1 MARRRADNGPLA
13 FSCDCKAV
21 RGHLQAGAAARG
33 VHAVC
38 YCRDCRAA
46 ELWLGRPDPAPGPV
60 DVFQTTPDMIRFQ
73 SGTDRLGLLRLSPKG
88 LMRWYATCCNA
99 PLFNT
104 LASPRL
110 PFAAL
115 HVARLDSPESVGP
128 VRVHSFVPRP
138 GGRSAHRGWG
148 RMILRLVT
156 GMGGARLS
164 GRWRRTPFFD
174 PDSGAPVAEATI
186 PDKAA
191 RAALYSRAPGS

>member
-88 LMRWYATCCNA
+88 LMRWYATCCA
-99 PLFNT
+99 TPMFNT
-104 LASPRL
+104 LRSPRL
-110 PFAAL
+110 AFVGLLADRLDDTAAL
-115 HVARLDSPESVGP
+115 GP
-128 VRVHSFVPRP
+128 LIGRAFLP
-138 GGRSAHRGWG
+138 G
-148 RMILRLVT
+148 T
-156 GMGGARLS
+156 GGKTYRHEGFNRIGFRIAKMMLAANLS
-164 GRWRRTPFFD
+164 GKWRQTPFFD
-174 PDSGAPVAEATI
+174 AVGTPTAPAHVISREERQAAT
-186 PDKAA
+186 P
-191 RAALYSRAPGS
+191 